1 MRRNKVQLYAVSVVY
16 LLKWGVNVKEF
27 IEIVELLKASYL
39 YVLIQALVMFVIG
52 LIIARI
58 ASSTLVKVL
67 QHKMT
72 AHGQLFVKRS
82 VFYGILA
89 LVTFSVLDN
98 IGIDLS
104 ILLGAAGIFTVALGF
119 ASQTSASNLISG
131 LFLMIE
137 RPFSITDVIRVNDV
151 TGEVISIDLLSVKLR
166 TFDNLFVRI
175 PNESMIKSAVTTLT
189 KYPIR
194 RADLKIAIAYKE
206 DIEKVR
212 ELLLELAGKNLICLE
227 EPAPVF
233 ILTGFGSSS
242 IDIQFSVWSR
252 RENFLTLKNSMYVDI
267 KKAFDQQGIEIP
279 FPHVSLYTGTATT
292 PFPLTNTGSSKV
304 IEDEQVER
312 KN

>member
-1 MRRNKVQLYAVSVVY
+1 MQDIIA
-16 LLKWGVNVKEF
+16 F
-27 IEIVELLKASYL
+27 IDLLKASHL
-39 YVLIQALVMFVIG
+39 FALCQAILLFIIG
-52 LIIARI
+52 FIIARLI
-58 ASSTLVKVL
+58 SSAIVKL
-67 QHKMT
+67 AEHKMT
-72 AHGQLFVKRS
+72 VHGQLFLKRS
-82 VFYGILA
+82 IFYGILA
-89 LVTFSVLDN
+89 LVTVSALDN

-194 RADLKIAIAYKE
+194 RADLQIGIAYKE

-212 ELLLELAGKNLICLE
+212 NILLDIAAKNLICLE
-227 EPAPVF
+227 EPAPIF

-242 IDIQFSVWSR
+242 IDIQFSVWAR
-252 RENFLTLKNSMYVDI
+252 RENFLNLKNSMYIEI
-267 KKAFDQQGIEIP
+267 KNAFDQQGIEIP
-279 FPHVSLYTGTATT
+279 FPHLSLYAGSATE
-292 PFPLTNTGSSKV
+292 PFPVANTPAHTSPNIANNSLADK
-304 IEDEQVER
+304 
-312 KN
+312 